1 MKEKSLCNLSMI
13 DVFLNSCYRITPFYF
28 YSFFDVKLTD
38 KHCDEYKINAY
49 DTSGQPGLIWNK

>member
-1 MKEKSLCNLSMI
+1 MI

-28 YSFFDVKLTD
+28 YSLFDVKLTD